1 MCHVKKL
8 SKYKE
13 VKKCSRYGKC
23 SPHRDTL
30 LNNASRM
37 CHEMALCVTRTKL
50 LYYDNKKKFLKKII
64 QKNIKILP
72 PPMKKN
78 EKKYKKNDFTQK
90 KGEKKWKKTFQNN
103 KVSKKKKKNFQNLGG
118 NFTGTRSTLTSPL
131 FLQKS
136 PNFLCGDTTP

>member
-1 MCHVKKL
+1 M
-8 SKYKE
+8 
-13 VKKCSRYGKC
+13 SRNGF
-23 SPHRDTL
+23 
-30 LNNASRM
+30 M
-37 CHEMALCVTRTKL
+37 CHEDKIVVLRQQ
-50 LYYDNKKKFLKKII
+50 KKFLKKII

-78 EKKYKKNDFTQK
+78 EKNIKKWFYTK

-136 PNFLCGDTTP
+136 PIFCVGTQHPNLSWLIMINND